1 MAAGRWRRVKR
12 VSLQAI
18 KSVGGFEL
26 LLDSAWRRRRLLIL
40 CYHGISI
47 ADEHEW
53 NPDLYMPP
61 AGLRTRLEIL
71 RDSRCS
77 VLPLADAVDRLY
89 AGTLPERS
97 VVLTFDDGYFDFYQQ
112 AFPLLESFRM
122 PSTVYLTTLRCGS
135 NRPIFQLACAY
146 MLWKARGQVIEA
158 PDLMAGKRF
167 VFDLRT
173 PEGRARSLT
182 ALGNE
187 VRRRQLDMA
196 AKDQFASEVGDW
208 LHVDYDAL
216 VRRRMLT
223 IMTPEEVRT
232 LAAAG
237 VDFQLHTHTHNTPNE
252 AERFDRE
259 INRNRDAIEAMTG
272 HSARHFCY
280 PSGAYRPEFLPWL
293 SEGQVLSATTCDPGL
308 ASGRSHPL
316 LLPRFVDVTSI
327 TPVEFQGW
335 VSGAASLM
343 SRHRSYAHG

>member
-1 MAAGRWRRVKR
+1 VAAGRWRRFKR

-47 ADEHEW
+47 DDEHEW

-97 VVLTFDDGYFDFYQQ
+97 VVLTFDDGYFDFHQE
-112 AFPLLESFRM
+112 AFPLLQAFDV
-122 PSTVYLTTLRCGS
+122 PATVYLTTLRCGWA
-135 NRPIFQLACAY
+135 RPIFRLACAY
-146 MLWKARGQVIEA
+146 MLWKARGHKVELPQGDRGEPA
-158 PDLMAGKRF
+158 T
-167 VFDLRT
+167 FDLTT
-173 PEGRARSLT
+173 PAGRAR
-182 ALGNE
+182 ALEALIVDSN
-187 VRRRQLDMA
+187 RQPLDMLG
-196 AKDQFASEVGDW
+196 KDRFASRIGEW
-208 LHVDYDAL
+208 LNVDYEAITQ
-216 VRRRMLT
+216 RRMLT
-223 IMTPEEVRT
+223 IMTPDEVRT

-237 VDFQLHTHTHNTPNE
+237 VDFQLHTHTHNTPSE
-252 AERFDRE
+252 PTRFDSE

-272 HSARHFCY
+272 QSARHFCY

-293 SEGQVLSATTCDPGL
+293 SEGQVVSATTCDPGL

-335 VSGAASLM
+335 LSGAASLM
-343 SRHRSYAHG
+343 SRHRSYADG